1 MESRILLGVSQVILT
16 LIGSL
21 GGIQPVVSLVW
32 RVQDGFTLGPG
43 VSMEVAGGWA
53 QLSPP
58 ASPYDVLER

>member
-1 MESRILLGVSQVILT
+1 MILT